1 MTIDR
6 AAVNARAAQNP
17 PRRQS
22 GVAAL
27 LGGIHR
33 SAELR
38 DWLKGASIALPPV
51 AERVDGAWTLTS
63 LIAVGRREPQAPVID
78 VTPAWGAVQW
88 EWPSQ
93 KVLRHITLAELP
105 AAADML
111 AKAAGHESGWN
122 LSMQAE
128 ALAAR
133 ARFFQT
139 LTRFVSEPGERDLK
153 LLTRAY
159 AQVLPRA
166 AYPIYHVLVPSTR
179 TWLQVAP
186 AAPGQAAAGREA
198 RSRSAGSSAEAGVAG
213 LPGPSRTAAQ
223 PPAAPQA
230 APAGAAARGAGAP
243 ARGTGSSSAGVP
255 QQRAAAAP
263 ATPAGRAPAP
273 ARGAAPGAGPSLVK
287 SAGAALST
295 PITDTRELAE
305 RFGLD
310 EICAEVDR
318 LRTRMRRPGFRIAV
332 VGEFGRGKSSLINRL
347 LGAPV
352 VPEGRHTRVPIV
364 VAPGAEAGLELQYA
378 DGRSESRPAVASSW
392 QDLDE
397 AAGRDGGEALI
408 GVRVLVADPELARLD
423 VEIVDTPGV
432 NAGAGAETDD
442 DAAQDLVRRTV
453 AASDAV
459 FMVVSASAP
468 LGISETSFL
477 EEEVIARHVPRIT
490 VVVSK
495 LDTVDDDEREDIV
508 DYLGGRV
515 RRIAP
520 TLEALAGPH
529 REDDAPLAG
538 VRARLEE
545 YAVSGGRR
553 AMRARQTAGQLLGL
567 LEEMTEL
574 ARQGVAAGALGVEE
588 KRQAAE
594 VLEVEIDHMTAEW
607 GKVRVELQ
615 RRRGATAEKFREH
628 LGQSQEELLGV
639 LRYEMDR
646 APDPKTWW
654 ERDLPFRLRREL
666 TALAKKYE
674 GQLHSSVQADLQWLD
689 AQMKRHFGAGTTH
702 KVDKAEQLSTEFE
715 LHEAEQLGLKDLKS
729 RKLAW
734 RIGPSGVA
742 VLGMLL
748 IPLTGGLSTIP
759 MGAGMAASVGGMV
772 LGEVKSGSLTEQQ
785 RGQAAK
791 ALEPAIEELLSGF
804 AQQVSDRLYELY
816 AGVMDEAVRGQKA
829 WRSDRLAALHAEG
842 SGGPDW
848 SELFARTQELLT
860 GVSALIDGAGTDG
873 A

>member
-6 AAVNARAAQNP
+6 EAVNARVAQTQ

-33 SAELR
+33 SAELKG
-38 DWLKGASIALPPV
+38 WLKSGSIALPPV
-51 AERVDGAWTLTS
+51 AERVDGTWTLTA
-63 LIAVGRREPQAPVID
+63 LVAVGRREPQAPVIT
-78 VTPAWGAVQW
+78 VSPAWGAVQW

-93 KVLRHITLAELP
+93 KVLQHTTLAEHA

-111 AKAAGHESGWN
+111 AKAAGAETNWN

-166 AYPIYHVLVPSTR
+166 AYPIYHMLVPSTR
-179 TWLQVAP
+179 SWLQVSP
-186 AAPGQAAAGREA
+186 AAPAKAAAGREQ
-198 RSRSAGSSAEAGVAG
+198 RSRSAGASAEAGVAG

-223 PPAAPQA
+223 QQPAAPKA

-243 ARGTGSSSAGVP
+243 ARGTGPSSAGAP
-255 QQRAAAAP
+255 PRRAATAAP
-263 ATPAGRAPAP
+263 AATPRRDAGS
-273 ARGAAPGAGPSLVK
+273 GPSLVK

-295 PITDTRELAE
+295 PITEARELAE
-305 RFGLD
+305 QYGL
-310 EICAEVDR
+310 EQICTEVDR
-318 LRTRMRRPGFRIAV
+318 LRARMRRPGFRIAV
-332 VGEFGRGKSSLINRL
+332 VGEFGRGKSTLVNRL
-347 LGAPV
+347 LGAKV
-352 VPEGRHTRVPIV
+352 VPEGRHTRVPVV
-364 VAPGAEAGLELQYA
+364 VAPGPEARLELQYA
-378 DGRSESRPAVASSW
+378 DGRAEVRPSVPESWA
-392 QDLDE
+392 DLDE
-397 AAGRDGGEALI
+397 AAAREGGAALVGI
-408 GVRVLVADPELARLD
+408 RVLVADPELARLD

-432 NAGAGAETDD
+432 NAGLGEGVDD
-442 DAAQDLVRRTV
+442 DQAQDLVRRTV
-453 AASDAV
+453 AASDAA

-468 LGISETSFL
+468 LGLSETSFL
-477 EEEVIARHVPRIT
+477 EEEVISKHVPRIT

-495 LDTVDDDEREDIV
+495 LDSVDEDEREDIV

-520 TLEALAGPH
+520 VLEVLPGPH
-529 REDDAPLAG
+529 REDSAPIAG

-545 YAVSGGRR
+545 YAGSGGRR

-574 ARQGVAAGALGVEE
+574 ARQGVADSALSVED
-588 KRQAAE
+588 KRRAAE
-594 VLEVEIDHMTAEW
+594 AAEVEIDNMTAEW

-615 RRRGATAEKFREH
+615 KRRSTTAEKFREH
-628 LGQSQEELLGV
+628 LAQSQEDLLGV
-639 LRYEMDR
+639 LKYEMDR
-646 APDPKTWW
+646 TPDPKTWW

-666 TALAKKYE
+666 TAMAKKYE
-674 GQLHSSVQADLQWLD
+674 GQLHSSVSADLQWLD
-689 AQMKRHFGAGTTH
+689 AQMKRHFGKGSTH

-715 LHEAEQLGLKDLKS
+715 LNEAEELGLKDLKS

-742 VLGMLL
+742 VLGMLI
-748 IPLTGGLSTIP
+748 IPLTGGLAAIP

-791 ALEPAIEELLSGF
+791 ALEPAIEEMLSGF
-804 AQQVSDRLYELY
+804 SQQVSDRLYELY

-829 WRSDRLAALHAEG
+829 WRADRLQALTAQG
-842 SGGPDW
+842 SDGPDW
-848 SELFARTQELLT
+848 QELFTRTQELIT
-860 GVSALIDGAGTDG
+860 GVSALIDGDGTD

>member
-6 AAVNARAAQNP
+6 EAVNARVAQNQ
-17 PRRQS
+17 PRRQT
-22 GVAAL
+22 GVAGL
-27 LGGIHR
+27 LSGIHR
-33 SAELR
+33 SPELR
-38 DWLKGASIALPPV
+38 GRLKGASIALPPV

-63 LIAVGRREPQAPVID
+63 LIAVGRREPQAPVIH

-93 KVLRHITLAELP
+93 NVIRLVTLAEHP

-111 AKAAGHESGWN
+111 AKASGHATGWN

-166 AYPIYHVLVPSTR
+166 AYGVYHALVPSTR
-179 TWLQVAP
+179 TWLQI
-186 AAPGQAAAGREA
+186 APGQASSGREA
-198 RSRSAGSSAEAGVAG
+198 RSRSAGASAEAGVAG
-213 LPGPSRTAAQ
+213 LPGPSRTAT
-223 PPAAPQA
+223 PRPAASAA
-230 APAGAAARGAGAP
+230 APAGAVRQGPGAP
-243 ARGTGSSSAGVP
+243 ARGTEPSSAGVGP
-255 QQRAAAAP
+255 RRAAAAAP
-263 ATPAGRAPAP
+263 ATPARRTPEP
-273 ARGAAPGAGPSLVK
+273 HPGGGPSLVK

-295 PITDTRELAE
+295 PITDAWELAE
-305 RFGLD
+305 RFGL
-310 EICAEVDR
+310 EQICTEVDR
-318 LRTRMRRPGFRIAV
+318 LRARMRRPGFRIAV
-332 VGEFGRGKSSLINRL
+332 VGEFGRGKSSLVNRL
-347 LGAPV
+347 LGAQV
-352 VPEGRHTRVPIV
+352 VPEGRHTRVPV
-364 VAPGAEAGLELQYA
+364 VIAPGPEARLELQYA
-378 DGRSESRPAVASSW
+378 GGRSEVRPAVSASW
-392 QDLDE
+392 ADVD
-397 AAGRDGGEALI
+397 AAASREGDDALI
-408 GVRVLVADPELARLD
+408 GVRVLVEDPELARLD
-423 VEIVDTPGV
+423 VEIIDTPGV
-432 NAGAGAETDD
+432 NAGLGARDDGGPGDD
-442 DAAQDLVRRTV
+442 DKAQDLVRRTV

-495 LDTVDDDEREDIV
+495 LDTIDEDEREDIV
-508 DYLGGRV
+508 DYLTGRV
-515 RRIAP
+515 RRISPDLAV
-520 TLEALAGPH
+520 LAGPH
-529 REDDAPLAG
+529 REDDAPVGA
-538 VRARLEE
+538 VRGRLEQ

-567 LEEMTEL
+567 LEEMAEL

-588 KRQAAE
+588 RRRAAE
-594 VLEVEIDHMTAEW
+594 EAEVEIDNMTAEW

-615 RRRGATAEKFREH
+615 KRRGTTAEKFREH
-628 LGQSQEELLGV
+628 LAQSQDELLGV
-639 LRYEMDR
+639 LSYEMER
-646 APDPKTWW
+646 TPDPKTWW

-689 AQMKRHFGAGTTH
+689 AQMKRHFGKGTTH

-715 LHEAEQLGLKDLKS
+715 LNEAEELGLKDLKS

-748 IPLTGGLSTIP
+748 IPLTGGLATIP

-772 LGEVKSGSLTEQQ
+772 LGEVKSGSLTEGQ
-785 RGQAAK
+785 RAQAAK
-791 ALEPAIEELLSGF
+791 ALEPAIEELLAEFSR
-804 AQQVSDRLYELY
+804 QVSDRLYTLY

-829 WRSDRLAALHAEG
+829 WRTDRLAALGAQG
-842 SGGPDW
+842 GGGPDW
-848 SELFARTQELLT
+848 PELFTRTQDLIST
-860 GVSALIDGAGTDG
+860 VGALIDGDDSEA
-873 A
+873 

>member
-6 AAVNARAAQNP
+6 EAVNARVAQAP
-17 PRRQS
+17 QTRRQS

-33 SAELR
+33 SAELKG
-38 DWLKGASIALPPV
+38 WLKGGSLALPPV
-51 AERVDGAWTLTS
+51 AERVDGSWTLTA
-63 LIAVGRREPQAPVID
+63 LVAVGRREPQAPVIT
-78 VTPAWGAVQW
+78 VAPAWGAVQW

-93 KVLRHITLAELP
+93 KVLQHITLADNAE
-105 AAADML
+105 AAEML
-111 AKAAGHESGWN
+111 AKAKSAGSEGGWN

-166 AYPIYHVLVPSTR
+166 AYPVYHVLVPSTR
-179 TWLQVAP
+179 AWLQVSP
-186 AAPGQAAAGREA
+186 AASGQASAGREA
-198 RSRSAGSSAEAGVAG
+198 RSRSASGGSAEAGVAG
-213 LPGPSRTAAQ
+213 LPGPPRTAAQ
-223 PPAAPQA
+223 PPAAPKT
-230 APAGAAARGAGAP
+230 APAGGVARGAGAP

-255 QQRAAAAP
+255 PQRAVTRPDAGTAAA
-263 ATPAGRAPAP
+263 GRTE
-273 ARGAAPGAGPSLVK
+273 GSGPSLVK
-287 SAGAALST
+287 SAGAALSD
-295 PITDTRELAE
+295 PITRARELAE
-305 RFGLD
+305 RFGL
-310 EICAEVDR
+310 EQICTEVDR
-318 LRTRMRRPGFRIAV
+318 LRARMRRPGFRIAV
-332 VGEFGRGKSSLINRL
+332 VGEFGRGKSTLVNRL
-347 LGAPV
+347 LGAKV
-352 VPEGRHTRVPIV
+352 VPEGRHTRVPV
-364 VAPGAEAGLELQYA
+364 VIAPGPEARIELQYA
-378 DGRSESRPAVASSW
+378 DGRSEVRPAVASSW
-392 QDLDE
+392 DGVDE
-397 AAGRDGGEALI
+397 AASADGGDALVGI
-408 GVRVLVADPELARLD
+408 RVLVEDPELARLD

-432 NAGAGAETDD
+432 NAGHGDGVDD
-442 DAAQDLVRRTV
+442 DRAQDLVRRTV

-459 FMVVSASAP
+459 FMVVSASQP

-520 TLEALAGPH
+520 VLEVLAGPH
-529 REDDAPLAG
+529 REDAAPLAG
-538 VRARLEE
+538 VRGRLAD
-545 YAVSGGRR
+545 YAGSGGRR

-574 ARQGVAAGALGVEE
+574 ARQGVANSALSVED
-588 KRQAAE
+588 RRRAAE
-594 VLEVEIDHMTAEW
+594 AAEVEIDNMTAEW

-615 RRRGATAEKFREH
+615 RRRGETAEKFREH
-628 LGQSQEELLGV
+628 LNQSRDDLLGT
-639 LRYEMDR
+639 LRYEMER
-646 APDPKTWW
+646 TPDPKTWW

-674 GQLHSSVQADLQWLD
+674 GQLHSSVQSDLQWLD

-715 LHEAEQLGLKDLKS
+715 LNEAEELGLKDLKS

-742 VLGMLL
+742 VLGMLI
-748 IPLTGGLSTIP
+748 IPLTGGLAAIP

-772 LGEVKSGSLTEQQ
+772 LGEVKSGSLTEGQ
-785 RGQAAK
+785 RAQAAK
-791 ALEPAIEELLSGF
+791 GLEPAIEELLSGF
-804 AQQVSDRLYELY
+804 SQQVSDRLHTLY
-816 AGVMDEAVRGQKA
+816 GGVMDEAVRGQKA
-829 WRSDRLAALHAEG
+829 WRTDRLAALSTQG
-842 SGGPDW
+842 TGGPDW
-848 SELFARTQELLT
+848 QELFTRTQELIT
-860 GVSALIDGAGTDG
+860 GVDALIDGGSAG